1 MTENIDRPA
10 TLVLD
15 DAIRAHLGE
24 QLRALYGNPD
34 EIRLPQHLARLAD
47 RVAQVIRAH
56 TEPVDQA
63 FVDAIMQA
71 LPSLRA
77 FAISLTKSVDRA
89 EDLVQDT
96 VLRAISKQERFE
108 PGTNMNAWLFTILRN
123 AFFSAHRKTQRE
135 IEDVDGS
142 HASTLIAIADQ
153 EDKIVMRDLE
163 AALAKLS
170 PEHRDALILVGAQG
184 MAYEE
189 AATALGVKV
198 GTMKSRVNRARTR
211 LAELMGLNV
220 SDAG

>member
-1 MTENIDRPA
+1 MRQPLPHSAIA
-10 TLVLD
+10 LD
-15 DAIRAHLGE
+15 DVVRSHLGA
-24 QLRALYGNPD
+24 QLRVLYGNPD
-34 EIRLPQHLARLAD
+34 AIRLPQHLARLAD

-63 FVDAIMQA
+63 FIDAVLRA

-77 FAISLTKSVDRA
+77 FAINLTRSIDRA

-96 VLRAISKQERFE
+96 VLKAISRQERFE
-108 PGTNMNAWLFTILRN
+108 PGTNMEAWLFTILRN

-135 IEDVDGS
+135 VEDGAGL
-142 HASTLIAIADQ
+142 HASTLITIADQ
-153 EDKIVMRDLE
+153 EDRIVMRDLE

-170 PEHRDALILVGAQG
+170 PEHRDALILVGAEG

-189 AATALGVKV
+189 AAIALGVKV

-211 LAELMGLNV
+211 LAELMGIRV
-220 SDAG
+220 ADAG